1 MSERLTEHSSETHL
15 QHPSDF
21 VGLKLLTAAH
31 MLLLESQAVLHH
43 VLCEH
48 VITTQ
53 GCCGGIFDH
62 TVKTETVLIKST
74 LDQGAQPATS

>member
-43 VLCEH
+43 VLCDDNPGLLWWD
-48 VITTQ
+48 I
-53 GCCGGIFDH
+53 
-62 TVKTETVLIKST
+62 
-74 LDQGAQPATS
+74 